1 MVFAV
6 ALLSSLAIHLPVYEV
21 LGVLRD
27 RLFAESD
34 ARRRSQP
41 IEFEL
46 TSAALPEHIPTPA
59 EPEATDELLD
69 IEEKLPEQAPLKRTS
84 RPKPLV
90 EEDVVK
96 PAPKPRPKPPEPE
109 REQAVAATPK
119 PPAPTPPPPMNSR
132 QAVIQR
138 SADPNVEPPPDAR
151 YLAEQNQVVEEE
163 TAATVTNMQEDSAET
178 SLGAPRNSPD
188 QQAGNASETDLADT
202 NDVEGD
208 DQRIATPQESQTPT
222 PDTSQ
227 PSAGTQLAE
236 AHPQSSAAAST
247 ETQPEVTAREAG
259 DPSAGGEPEMMVI
272 NDGFGTIRIRRPRPV
287 GSGDGSQG
295 GQHRAGERAQAR
307 GAQRGYQGSTGR
319 SSLNLTWSQ
328 YEEAFGSEQ
337 LREQRESYAEQRRSK
352 TRGGHSERE
361 WTQFRSAIENF
372 LPSVRPGNQ
381 TALNAAAAPF
391 ATYLVMMHERIH
403 REFAFKFL
411 QGLGLVSGP
420 FSDESLFTN
429 LEIVV
434 NRNGSIHRIG
444 VVKPSGFLPFDFG
457 AFNAVMRAQPY
468 PEAPPS
474 ILSGDG
480 RVYLHWGFYRGNRA
494 CGTFNASPFILPN
507 PPGGPGPV
515 QDPLRDMVPPSTPP
529 SAPSEVPPDGTYG
542 LNTYHHDHDIH
553 HAHD

>member
-6 ALLSSLAIHLPVYEV
+6 ALLASLAIHLPVYEV

-27 RLFAESD
+27 RLFAETE
-34 ARRRSQP
+34 AKRQSQP
-41 IEFEL
+41 FEFEL
-46 TSAALPEHIPTPA
+46 TSTELPPQEAAPA
-59 EPEATDELLD
+59 EALDELA
-69 IEEKLPEQAPLKRTS
+69 EAQAVPPQEVEPRRTQPQPPTVAQKK
-84 RPKPLV
+84 PKPEPV
-90 EEDVVK
+90 
-96 PAPKPRPKPPEPE
+96 APPKPPEPE
-109 REQAVAATPK
+109 PTPPVAAAE
-119 PPAPTPPPPMNSR
+119 PPPPTPPPPVNTR

-138 SADPNVEPPPDAR
+138 SADPSQPPPPDAK
-151 YLAEQNQVVEEE
+151 YVAEQNSRVEEE

-178 SLGAPRNSPD
+178 SLGAPRNSAD
-188 QQAGNASETDLADT
+188 QQAGNAAENDLADT
-202 NDVEGD
+202 RDVQGE
-208 DQRIATPQESQTPT
+208 DQRVATPEESRRPT
-222 PDTSQ
+222 PDRSQ
-227 PSAGTQLAE
+227 PSAGSQLAE
-236 AHPQSSAAAST
+236 AQPQSSAAASREPQT
-247 ETQPEVTAREAG
+247 AVTQREAG
-259 DPSAGGEPEMMVI
+259 DPTAGGEPEMMVI

-287 GSGDGSQG
+287 GGGEGNQG
-295 GQHRAGERAQAR
+295 GQHRAGDSARAR
-307 GAQRGYQGSTGR
+307 GAQRGFDGSIGR
-319 SSLNLTWSQ
+319 SPLNLTWSQ
-328 YEEAFGSEQ
+328 YEEAFGSEH

-420 FSDESLFTN
+420 FSDESLFTE

-444 VVKPSGFLPFDFG
+444 VVRPSGFLPFDFG
-457 AFNAVMRAQPY
+457 AFNSVMRAQPY

-515 QDPLRDMVPPSTPP
+515 QDPLRDMVPPSSLPPTTPT
-529 SAPSEVPPDGTYG
+529 EVPPDGTYG
-542 LNTYHHDHDIH
+542 LNTHHSEHHDH
-553 HAHD
+553 AHD

>member
-6 ALLSSLAIHLPVYEV
+6 ALLASLAIHLPVYEV

-27 RLFAESD
+27 RLFAETE
-34 ARRRSQP
+34 ARRQSQP

-46 TSAALPEHIPTPA
+46 TSTELPPPAPAVTPSDVVDEAL
-59 EPEATDELLD
+59 EADTLP
-69 IEEKLPEQAPLKRTS
+69 PEQTKPERTKP
-84 RPKPLV
+84 PKPL
-90 EEDVVK
+90 EAERAK
-96 PAPKPRPKPPEPE
+96 PPEPKATPKPPEPE
-109 REQAVAATPK
+109 PPPQVAAAREPTP
-119 PPAPTPPPPMNSR
+119 PTPPPPVNTR
-132 QAVIQR
+132 QAVVQR
-138 SADPNVEPPPDAR
+138 SADPSQPPPPDAK
-151 YLAEQNQVVEEE
+151 YVAEQNSTVEEE

-188 QQAGNASETDLADT
+188 QQAGNAAENELADT
-202 NDVEGD
+202 RDVEGED
-208 DQRIATPQESQTPT
+208 LRVATPEESQRPTPARSQES
-222 PDTSQ
+222 
-227 PSAGTQLAE
+227 AGSQLAE
-236 AHPQSSAAAST
+236 AQPQSSAAASRDPQPAVT
-247 ETQPEVTAREAG
+247 EREAG
-259 DPSAGGEPEMMVI
+259 DPTAGGEPEMMVI

-287 GSGDGSQG
+287 GSGEGNQG
-295 GQHRAGERAQAR
+295 GQHRAGDSARAR
-307 GAQRGYQGSTGR
+307 GAQRGVDGRIGR
-319 SSLNLTWSQ
+319 SPLNLTWTQ

-403 REFAFKFL
+403 REYAFKFL

-420 FSDESLFTN
+420 FSDESLFTE

-434 NRNGSIHRIG
+434 NRNGSIHRVG
-444 VVKPSGFLPFDFG
+444 VVRPSGFLPFDFG
-457 AFNAVMRAQPY
+457 AFNSVMHAQPF

-529 SAPSEVPPDGTYG
+529 SAPTEVPPDGTYG
-542 LNTYHHDHDIH
+542 LNTHHDIH
-553 HAHD
+553 HDHAHD